1 MSEELQ
7 EQPSGLMSFGDGGRK
22 MSTSLDL
29 QLPNNRV
36 KLLNALQD
44 CDGKL
49 TELVNVPIKVTDYV
63 AHEVDLTSK
72 ETGEIVTC
80 TRLVL
85 IDVDGSTY
93 QCVSSTLLRSIQTVA
108 YAFGP
113 PPWNPPLEMTVK
125 TRRNGERSIYW
136 FDVKATEV
144 K

>member
-1 MSEELQ
+1 MSEEIAKAK
-7 EQPSGLMSFGDGGRK
+7 SGLMSFGDGGRK

-29 QLPNNRV
+29 TQPNNRV

-49 TELVNVPIKVTDYV
+49 TELVNTLLKVTDYV
-63 AHEVDLTSK
+63 AHEVDITSK
-72 ETGEIVTC
+72 ETGEVATC

-85 IDVDGSTY
+85 IDDHGETY

-113 PPWNPPLEMTVK
+113 PPWIPPLEMTVK

-136 FDVKATEV
+136 LDVKPPAA
-144 K
+144 